1 MKVTFTRNLPRTES
15 YISSKKDVKAF
26 LGHYEML
33 NVNFGMRR
41 KFKFDSRCS
50 NKPKVEG
57 PVVVS
62 VSINRSREI
71 MVSFYP
77 VSLSDLPVD
86 VVTEFHEKTLQAISK
101 WIDETVGK
109 PETAIVGVEQLI
121 VAIVGTHIK
130 FHQTVFL

>member
-1 MKVTFTRNLPRTES
+1 MRNLSKTES

-33 NVNFGMRR
+33 TVNFGMRR
-41 KFKFDSRCS
+41 KFEFDSRCS
-50 NKPKVEG
+50 NKPKVAG

-62 VSINRSREI
+62 VSINRSREA

-86 VVTEFHEKTLQAISK
+86 AVKEFHGNTLLAISK
-101 WIDETVGK
+101 WIEKTVAK
-109 PETAIVGVEQLI
+109 PEMAIVGVEQLI
-121 VAIVGTHIK
+121 VALEEEQII